1 MQSQNSHNKKSSG
14 FYYCVSSS
22 QVRPCAK
29 PRSVPASHNSPNISP
44 ILQMR
49 KLRLRERTYYAES
62 QVAWKN
68 GAKIQTQGGL
78 SRSTCLNRIPPA
90 VSYSILTTAYK
101 EMCVSLTLQMNTL
114 RPKRVITFSM
124 LPSRHVARQDEGGS
138 PARCKACMLS
148 TGSSLTSVFV
158 NHFIYK

>member
-1 MQSQNSHNKKSSG
+1 MLKARWLGRMEPKSKLKG
-14 FYYCVSSS
+14 VS
-22 QVRPCAK
+22 PD
-29 PRSVPASHNSPNISP
+29 PR
-44 ILQMR
+44 
-49 KLRLRERTYYAES
+49 
-62 QVAWKN
+62 
-68 GAKIQTQGGL
+68 
-78 SRSTCLNRIPPA
+78 LNRIPPA

-138 PARCKACMLS
+138 SARCKACVLS